1 MMLTLDHKKNVNLML
16 ILKLTC

>member
-1 MMLTLDHKKNVNLML
+1 MLTLDHKKNVNLML